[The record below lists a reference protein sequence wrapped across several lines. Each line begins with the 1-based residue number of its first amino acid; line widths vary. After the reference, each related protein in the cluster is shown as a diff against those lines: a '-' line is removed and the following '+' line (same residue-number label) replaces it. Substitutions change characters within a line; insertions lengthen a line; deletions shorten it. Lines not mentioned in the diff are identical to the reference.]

1 MATML
6 TSQSGRAPGIA
17 RARLW
22 TRSPRVRMSPAQRAA
37 LAALIHTPPAAPQS
51 RWERRDSSGDMVWVV
66 VIALASFV
74 GVLALADGVRVVNAV
89 DALRARPLPRAE
101 VTMVVTRVPAMAPE
115 VAQQAAPVRQSS
127 APTIR
132 TM

>member
-1 MATML
+1 
-6 TSQSGRAPGIA
+6 
-17 RARLW
+17 
-22 TRSPRVRMSPAQRAA
+22 MSAAQRAA
-37 LAALIHTPPAAPQS
+37 LAALIHTPPAAPKS

-66 VIALASFV
+66 VIALASLV
-74 GVLALADGVRVVNAV
+74 GLLALADGVRAVNAA

-101 VTMVVTRVPAMAPE
+101 VSMVVTRLPAMVPE
-115 VAQQAAPVRQSS
+115 VARQAAPVRQSS

>member
-6 TSQSGRAPGIA
+6 TFQSGRVPGIA
-17 RARLW
+17 RAPILRH
-22 TRSPRVRMSPAQRAA
+22 SPRVRMSPAQRAA
-37 LAALIHTPPAAPQS
+37 LVALIHTPPAAPKS

-74 GVLALADGVRVVNAV
+74 GLLALADGIRVVNAG
-89 DALRARPLPRAE
+89 DALHARPVPRAE